1 VSKATSK
8 VEFYVLGTPKIRVGG
23 ASQPVP
29 YSKVTALLAY
39 LAVTS
44 RSHSRAAL
52 AMLLWGDVDDRRANS
67 SLRNV
72 LYILRRELNL
82 DSCLIVGRH
91 EIGLDTTQLWLDVD
105 CLRHAVRGEVE
116 SIPVLREA
124 LALWRGPFLDG
135 LLVSGAPDFDDW
147 VSATRAKLERIYLQ
161 GCLAL
166 SKAHARAKQWPE
178 ALEAAQ
184 KAVDLDPL
192 YEAGHR
198 QIMHINLLAGS
209 RAAALQQYERCR
221 DSLRSELG
229 VLPSARTQ
237 ALHKQVL
244 ADERLPARPAAPR
257 GGGQTMGVFVGRRQ
271 EMLALDGH
279 LEAVRD
285 EAAGRLILVEGEVG
299 VGKTR
304 LLNEWLAT
312 LDDAHVLHSRCFEA
326 EQSIPYQ
333 PWNDLLR
340 SSMDRARWQQLGLPD
355 VWLAE
360 LAQLLPELHAVF
372 PALPPPASPD
382 PQLAR
387 GRLGEAIH
395 QWLRIL
401 GQQCPICLFLDD
413 LQWMD
418 RASLAV
424 LGYLLRHSA
433 GLPLMILGAQRGR
446 ETDPAWN
453 RTQNL
458 LLREGLCHTMTLF
471 RLPFSDV
478 ATIAGHAGFR
488 AADSE
493 AFLKRLF
500 RETEGNPLFVVE
512 VLQTLQGLEI
522 DPSGDWPIP
531 PTIKGVIQE
540 RLDRLSTSTRQML
553 TVAAVIG
560 RSFEHTT
567 LHAVTEQPVGQVLTA
582 LDEGIEAG
590 LIVEH
595 EGRHDFDH
603 DQTRAVL
610 YGRVSQTRRRHLHYR
625 VARALE
631 ASHQDELAS
640 YFGLLANHFEAAGEA
655 EKARLYAFREAKR
668 AVELYAD
675 EDALA
680 WYDRGLA
687 LSEIASLEMPPDIL
701 PQVIPF
707 QQRTVSIVR
716 PVDAVGI
723 VYREQGLV
731 HQRCGRYDVARQLF
745 ERALARATERGRR
758 DEQSA
763 AHGLLSFLG
772 YLQGDYE
779 ALAQHAQQALDLATE
794 AGEDALR
801 AEGLRNMGIAAYR
814 RGEYEQAIE
823 LYQESLAASRTI
835 DNQADMAKCY
845 NNIGFAL
852 RTLHCFDEAV
862 ASFQQ
867 ALHLHEITGSI
878 EGRAGVLANIGSVY
892 ARSGELEQALACL
905 QRAIAL
911 SGESHAHWI
920 TAKAYRTLGSVHLQ
934 AGRWDDALTSAER
947 ARDLAEELGSKEDL
961 GAAYRLL
968 GEIAALHPESGLE
981 DADFYLKKGLALLE
995 EVGETYELGRAA
1007 SSLAAYHQTCGQ
1019 DSAQRG
1025 GAQGRKTGLRF

>member
-1 VSKATSK
+1 MSKA
-8 VEFYVLGTPKIRVGG
+8 EFHVLGTPKIRVGG
-23 ASQPVP
+23 ACRPLP

-39 LAVTS
+39 LAITS
-44 RSHSRAAL
+44 RAHSRSAL
-52 AMLLWGDVDDRRANS
+52 ATLLWGEVDDRRAKS
-67 SLRNV
+67 SLRNA
-72 LYILRRELNL
+72 LYVLRRDLGL
-82 DSCLIVGRH
+82 DPCLIVERH
-91 EIGLDTTQLWLDVD
+91 NVSLDPTQLWLDVD
-105 CLRHAVRGEVE
+105 RLKHAVREETE
-116 SIPVLREA
+116 SICALREA

-135 LLVSGAPDFDDW
+135 LFVAGAPDFDDW
-147 VSATRAKLERIYLQ
+147 ISATRAKLERTYLE

-166 SKAHARAKQWPE
+166 SEAHARAKEWPE

-198 QIMHINLLAGS
+198 QIMRINLRAGS
-209 RAAALQQYERCR
+209 RSAALQQYERCR

-237 ALHKQVL
+237 ALHEQVL
-244 ADERLPARPAAPR
+244 AGERLPARPAARR
-257 GGGQTMGVFVGRRQ
+257 GGGHTQGVFVGRRQ

-279 LEAVRD
+279 LEAVRY
-285 EAAGRLILVEGEVG
+285 EASGRLVLVEGEVG

-304 LLNEWLAT
+304 LVSEWLAP
-312 LDDAHVLHSRCFEA
+312 LDDAHILRSRCFEA

-340 SSMDRARWQQLGLPD
+340 TSMDRARWQQLGLPD
-355 VWLAE
+355 LWLAE

-372 PALPPPASPD
+372 PGLPQPAIPD

-395 QWLRIL
+395 QWLRTL
-401 GQQCPICLFLDD
+401 GQQRPICLFLDD

-418 RASLAV
+418 RATMAV

-433 GLPLMILGAQRGR
+433 GLPLMILGAQRER

-478 ATIAGHAGFR
+478 ATIAGHTGFR
-488 AADSE
+488 AADPE

-500 RETEGNPLFVVE
+500 RETEGNPLFVIE
-512 VLQTLQGLEI
+512 VLQTLQSVEV
-522 DPSGDWPIP
+522 DASGDWPIP
-531 PTIKGVIQE
+531 PTIKGVIQG
-540 RLDRLSTSTRQML
+540 RLDRLSTSTCQML

-567 LHAVTEQPVGQVLTA
+567 LHAVTEQPVDQVLIA
-582 LDEGIEAG
+582 LEEGIEAG

-595 EGRHDFDH
+595 EGRHDFAH

-610 YGRVSQTRRRHLHYR
+610 YRSVSQTRRRHLHHR
-625 VARALE
+625 VAEALE
-631 ASHQDELAS
+631 AADKDEPALH
-640 YFGLLANHFEAAGEA
+640 FGLLANHFEAAGEV
-655 EKARLYAFREAKR
+655 ERARLYAFREAKR
-668 AVELYAD
+668 AAELYAD

-680 WYDRGLA
+680 WYDRALA
-687 LSEIASLEMPPDIL
+687 LSEMASPEMPPEVL
-701 PQVIPF
+701 AQVIPF
-707 QQRTVSIVR
+707 QQRIVSTVQ
-716 PVDAVGI
+716 PVDALGV
-723 VYREQGLV
+723 VYRQQGIV

-745 ERALARATERGRR
+745 EQALARAGDRGRL

-772 YLQGDYE
+772 YLRGDYE
-779 ALAQHAQQALDLATE
+779 ALAEHAQTALDLATE

-801 AEGLRNMGIAAYR
+801 ADGLRNLGIAAYR

-823 LYQESLAASRTI
+823 LYQESLVVSHAIGDEAG
-835 DNQADMAKCY
+835 MAKCY

-852 RTLHCFDEAV
+852 RTLRRFDEAV

-867 ALHLHEITGSI
+867 ALDLHKATGSV

-892 ARSGELEQALACL
+892 ARSGDLEKALVYV

-911 SGESHAHWI
+911 SDESHADWI
-920 TAKAYRTLGSVHLQ
+920 TAKAHRTLGNVYLQ
-934 AGRWDDALTSAER
+934 ESQWDEALASANK

-961 GAAYRLL
+961 GAAFRLL
-968 GEIAALHPESGLE
+968 GEIATAYPESGLG
-981 DADFYLKKGLALLE
+981 DADLYFKKGLALLE
-995 EVGETYELGRAA
+995 EVGETYELGRVE
-1007 SSLAAYHQTCGQ
+1007 SSLEAYRQSRKDRQ
-1019 DSAQRG
+1019 DWTR
-1025 GAQGRKTGLRF
+1025 